1 MATTSTKA
9 NSTRSVPCHATRC
22 YSYHCYTTA
31 AGFAAIGKGLSKQ
44 LRTWI
49 AAGWALAICPAKPCG
64 VLCVFLQAQ
73 LQHTLIGHR
82 WTVSCLSFHP
92 AARMLA
98 SGSFDRTIRIWDT
111 NDGKVRPILVYYAW

>member
-1 MATTSTKA
+1 LL
-9 NSTRSVPCHATRC
+9 SVTV
-22 YSYHCYTTA
+22 
-31 AGFAAIGKGLSKQ
+31 G
-44 LRTWI
+44 
-49 AAGWALAICPAKPCG
+49 
-64 VLCVFLQAQ
+64 QAQ

-111 NDGKVRPILVYYAW
+111 NDGKVRACLVLAATLSSRAPARPA